1 MTKSTSRLIKKIKS
15 DLLKDDLLLKSNEEF
30 KLKNDKVINSKPFLL
45 TEFVGEHEEGGQV
58 NEGRLILE
66 KIKEADEDDRKYAK
80 KQILVLD
87 DFVEDEKIEQS
98 TPILKPHSN
107 YIKPEENFSK
117 VAETFV
123 TELSESDE
131 IYKFDSINE
140 ARQFVK
146 NHFKN
151 NLDTWLD
158 TNQNKID
165 EICKKFLLK

>member
-66 KIKEADEDDRKYAK
+66 KIKEADEDDRKYVK

-98 TPILKPHSN
+98 TSISQPQNNSF
-107 YIKPEENFSK
+107 KPEENFSK
-117 VAETFV
+117 VADTFV

-158 TNQNKID
+158 SNQNQID

>member
-1 MTKSTSRLIKKIKS
+1 MAKSTSRLIKKIKT

-30 KLKNDKVINSKPFLL
+30 KLKNDRVINSKPFLL
-45 TEFVGEHEEGGQV
+45 TEFVEEGEEGGQV

-66 KIKEADEDDRKYAK
+66 KIKQAEEDDRKYAK
-80 KQILVLD
+80 KQLLVLD
-87 DFVEDEKIEQS
+87 DFAEEAKVEEQ
-98 TPILKPHSN
+98 
-107 YIKPEENFSK
+107 FSK
-117 VAETFV
+117 TAKTLVADLDEN
-123 TELSESDE
+123 EE

-146 NHFKN
+146 THFKN

-158 TNQNKID
+158 ENQNQVD

>member
-1 MTKSTSRLIKKIKS
+1 
-15 DLLKDDLLLKSNEEF
+15 
-30 KLKNDKVINSKPFLL
+30 
-45 TEFVGEHEEGGQV
+45 V

-66 KIKEADEDDRKYAK
+66 KIKEADEDDRKYTK

-98 TPILKPHSN
+98 APISKPQSN
-107 YIKPEENFSK
+107 YIKSEEQFSK

-123 TELSESDE
+123 TKLSETDE

-158 TNQNKID
+158 ANQNQID

>member
-1 MTKSTSRLIKKIKS
+1 MAKSTSRLIKKIKT

-30 KLKNDKVINSKPFLL
+30 KLKNDRVINSKPFLL
-45 TEFVGEHEEGGQV
+45 TEFVEEGEEGGQV

-66 KIKEADEDDRKYAK
+66 KIKQAEEDDRKYAK
-80 KQILVLD
+80 KQLLVLD
-87 DFVEDEKIEQS
+87 DFAEDAKVEEQ
-98 TPILKPHSN
+98 
-107 YIKPEENFSK
+107 FSK
-117 VAETFV
+117 TAKTLVADLNENV
-123 TELSESDE
+123 E

-146 NHFKN
+146 THFKN

-158 TNQNKID
+158 ENQNQVD

>member
-30 KLKNDKVINSKPFLL
+30 KLKNDKVINNKPFLL

-98 TPILKPHSN
+98 FSISKPQNN
-107 YIKPEENFSK
+107 YIKPEEQFSK
-117 VAETFV
+117 VTETFV

-158 TNQNKID
+158 ANQSQID

>member
-98 TPILKPHSN
+98 TPISKPQSN
-107 YIKPEENFSK
+107 YIKPEEQFSK

-123 TELSESDE
+123 TELSETDE

-158 TNQNKID
+158 ANQKQID

>member
-30 KLKNDKVINSKPFLL
+30 KLKNDNVINSKPFLL

-66 KIKEADEDDRKYAK
+66 KIKEADEDDRKYTK

-98 TPILKPHSN
+98 TLISKPQSN
-107 YIKPEENFSK
+107 YIKPEEQFSK
-117 VAETFV
+117 VADAFV

-131 IYKFDSINE
+131 IYKFDSIIE

-158 TNQNKID
+158 ANQNQID

>member
-1 MTKSTSRLIKKIKS
+1 MAKSTSRLIKKIKA

-30 KLKNDKVINSKPFLL
+30 KSKNDKAINSKPFLL
-45 TEFVGEHEEGGQV
+45 TEFVDDEEGGQV

-66 KIKEADEDDRKYAK
+66 KIKQAEEDDRKYAK
-80 KQILVLD
+80 KQLLVLD
-87 DFVEDEKIEQS
+87 DFAEDVKAEEAVSISKPQTKKVEEQ
-98 TPILKPHSN
+98 I
-107 YIKPEENFSK
+107 SK
-117 VAETFV
+117 VADATVAQF
-123 TELSESDE
+123 SESEE
-131 IYKFDSINE
+131 IYKFDSIIE

-158 TNQNKID
+158 TNQNQID

>member
-1 MTKSTSRLIKKIKS
+1 MAKSTSRLIKKIKA

-30 KLKNDKVINSKPFLL
+30 KSKNDKVINSKPFLL
-45 TEFVGEHEEGGQV
+45 TEFVDDEEGGQV

-66 KIKEADEDDRKYAK
+66 KIKQAEEDDRKYAK
-80 KQILVLD
+80 KQLLVLD
-87 DFVEDEKIEQS
+87 DFAEDVKAEEPVSISKPQTKKVEEQ
-98 TPILKPHSN
+98 I
-107 YIKPEENFSK
+107 SK
-117 VAETFV
+117 VADATVAQFNE
-123 TELSESDE
+123 SEE
-131 IYKFDSINE
+131 IYKFDSIIE

-158 TNQNKID
+158 ANQNQID

>member
-1 MTKSTSRLIKKIKS
+1 MAKSTSRLIKKIKA

-45 TEFVGEHEEGGQV
+45 TEFVDDEEVGQV

-66 KIKEADEDDRKYAK
+66 KIRQAEEDDRKYAK
-80 KQILVLD
+80 KQLLVLD
-87 DFVEDEKIEQS
+87 DLAEDVKIEE
-98 TPILKPHSN
+98 PIS
-107 YIKPEENFSK
+107 ISKPELKK
-117 VAETFV
+117 VEEKTSEKATATIVQFN
-123 TELSESDE
+123 ESDE
-131 IYKFDSINE
+131 IYKFDSIIE

-158 TNQNKID
+158 ANQTQID

>member
-98 TPILKPHSN
+98 TPILKSQNN
-107 YIKPEENFSK
+107 YIKKVEQFSK
-117 VAETFV
+117 VADTLV

-158 TNQNKID
+158 ANQSQID

>member
-1 MTKSTSRLIKKIKS
+1 
-15 DLLKDDLLLKSNEEF
+15 
-30 KLKNDKVINSKPFLL
+30 
-45 TEFVGEHEEGGQV
+45 V

-66 KIKEADEDDRKYAK
+66 KIKEADEDDRKYTK

-98 TPILKPHSN
+98 TPISKPQSN
-107 YIKPEENFSK
+107 YIKPEKQFSK
-117 VAETFV
+117 VADTFV

-158 TNQNKID
+158 ANQNQID

>member
-30 KLKNDKVINSKPFLL
+30 KLKNDKVINNKPFLL
-45 TEFVGEHEEGGQV
+45 TEFVGEHEEGSQV

-98 TPILKPHSN
+98 TPISKPQSN
-107 YIKPEENFSK
+107 YIKPEEQFSK
-117 VAETFV
+117 VRDNFV

-158 TNQNKID
+158 TNQNQID

>member
-1 MTKSTSRLIKKIKS
+1 MAKSTSRLIKKIKT

-30 KLKNDKVINSKPFLL
+30 KLKNDRVINSKPFLL
-45 TEFVGEHEEGGQV
+45 TEFVEEGEEGGQV

-66 KIKEADEDDRKYAK
+66 KIKQAEEDDRKYAK
-80 KQILVLD
+80 KQLLVLD
-87 DFVEDEKIEQS
+87 DFAEDAKVEEQ
-98 TPILKPHSN
+98 
-107 YIKPEENFSK
+107 FSK
-117 VAETFV
+117 TAKTLVADLNEN
-123 TELSESDE
+123 EE

-146 NHFKN
+146 THFKN

-158 TNQNKID
+158 ENQNQVD

>member
-1 MTKSTSRLIKKIKS
+1 MAKSTSRLIKKIKA

-30 KLKNDKVINSKPFLL
+30 KSKNDKAINSKPFLL
-45 TEFVGEHEEGGQV
+45 TEFVDDEEGGQV

-66 KIKEADEDDRKYAK
+66 KIKQAEEDDRKYAK
-80 KQILVLD
+80 KQLLVLD
-87 DFVEDEKIEQS
+87 DFAEDVKAEEPVSISKPQTKKVEEQ
-98 TPILKPHSN
+98 I
-107 YIKPEENFSK
+107 SK
-117 VAETFV
+117 VADATVAQF
-123 TELSESDE
+123 SESEE
-131 IYKFDSINE
+131 IYKFDSIIE

-158 TNQNKID
+158 ANQNQID

>member
-98 TPILKPHSN
+98 TPISKPQSN
-107 YIKPEENFSK
+107 YIKPEEQFSK

-158 TNQNKID
+158 TNQNQID

>member
-1 MTKSTSRLIKKIKS
+1 MAKSTSRLIKKIKA

-45 TEFVGEHEEGGQV
+45 TEFVDDEEVGQV

-66 KIKEADEDDRKYAK
+66 KIRQAEEDDRKYAK
-80 KQILVLD
+80 KQLLVLE
-87 DFVEDEKIEQS
+87 DFAEDVKAEEPVSISKPQTKKVEEQ
-98 TPILKPHSN
+98 I
-107 YIKPEENFSK
+107 SK
-117 VAETFV
+117 VTDATVAQFN
-123 TELSESDE
+123 ESDE
-131 IYKFDSINE
+131 IYKFDSIIE

-158 TNQNKID
+158 ANQTQID

>member
-45 TEFVGEHEEGGQV
+45 TEFVGEHEEGAQV

-98 TPILKPHSN
+98 TPISKPQSN
-107 YIKPEENFSK
+107 YIKPEEQFSK

-123 TELSESDE
+123 TELSETDE

-158 TNQNKID
+158 ANQKQID